1 MGFFG
6 SGYGGRVGGGGG
18 GGGVEGEGGGGE
30 EGDEGGGGGVTF
42 SNGGQGD
49 PGLVSAS
56 TYSKAAGFCF
66 SPLIGMEAMSPAE
79 SSLKKYF
86 FFGLGSFEKRVSIFL
101 SSSSIAFL
109 SFPLD
114 T

>member
-1 MGFFG
+1 M
-6 SGYGGRVGGGGG
+6 GGGGG
-18 GGGVEGEGGGGE
+18 EGEGGGGE

-66 SPLIGMEAMSPAE
+66 SPLIGIDEMSPAE
-79 SSLKKYF
+79 SSRKKKL
-86 FFGLGSFEKRVSIFL
+86 FFGFGSFEKRVSILL
-101 SSSSIAFL
+101 SSASIAFL

-114 T
+114 S

>member
-1 MGFFG
+1 M
-6 SGYGGRVGGGGG
+6 GGGGG
-18 GGGVEGEGGGGE
+18 GGGGEGEGGGGE

-49 PGLVSAS
+49 PGLASAS
-56 TYSKAAGFCF
+56 TYSKAGAGFCF